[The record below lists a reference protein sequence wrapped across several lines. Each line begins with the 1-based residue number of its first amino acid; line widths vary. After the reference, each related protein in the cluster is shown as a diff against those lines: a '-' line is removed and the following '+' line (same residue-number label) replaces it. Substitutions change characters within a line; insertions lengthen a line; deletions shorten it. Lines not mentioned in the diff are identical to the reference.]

1 VTPAERDEVRGIA
14 SMRACCEVGAGA
26 LVSCGSDT
34 CVMARAILRYVP
46 AGDIGH
52 AAVRIL
58 DVEQDI
64 PPAFRNSI
72 RLYGVAAM
80 QPEEARAVGLALL
93 AAADAAEES

>member
-1 VTPAERDEVRGIA
+1 MPTTHPTDRIIA
-14 SMRACCEVGAGA
+14 A
-26 LVSCGSDT
+26 LATG
-34 CVMARAILRYVP
+34 RH
-46 AGDIGH
+46 H
-52 AAVRIL
+52 ADL

-72 RLYGVAAM
+72 RLYGIAAM